1 MKFWSRLKDSLSGIG
16 QALAR
21 YPVTILWLMG
31 IAILNMIEIESSFSR
46 YSQFIFTFVIGAM
59 LSMVGQHIYERFYKK
74 TTHRWLIL
82 GGSVLLTILYY
93 FTLTSGDI
101 FEYVYFIRTSVF
113 LFSLLIAFIWI
124 PSISNKQVYFHQNF
138 LAIFKALLTILLFS
152 GVLTI
157 GIFAII
163 VSIDTLLFTMPAD
176 STIHAANI
184 IWCLFAPVYFLGMVP
199 VYHEQ
204 GSQEGAR
211 EDAYLVPRFLEILL
225 TYIVIPIVAIYTII
239 LLMYV
244 LLNIGGQFWTDNLLE
259 PLLVAYAIVVI
270 VVYLLSCN
278 IEHRF
283 ADLFRKIFPKIMLPI
298 VAFQTISSILK
309 IQEMGITYGRYYVI
323 LFGIFAVISGV
334 IFSFFPPNR
343 NGWIAIVL
351 LVLGMISVTP
361 PIDAFTVAR
370 NSQMSRLEKTLVE
383 NNMIENGMVQA
394 DASISV
400 EDKIVVTRSVDNL
413 EMFGE
418 IERVNYLPQDFDVYA
433 DFEEVFGFPMT
444 YSTQIPGSPGN
455 YAYLNLSEETVMN
468 VEGVDYWGYVF
479 FSSEEEKEW
488 EVGQGNILKIIYQED
503 DYFTLQLTDQ
513 NGTEIINGNMSEAI
527 EHAFEQSDVREP
539 LEIEDMLFVVE
550 NDAAKVTIVMISLD
564 EYGNRVNG
572 EGHLFVDYK

>member
-46 YSQFIFTFVIGAM
+46 YSQFIFTFVIGAI

>member
-1 MKFWSRLKDSLSGIG
+1 MRFWSRLKDSLSGIG

-21 YPVTILWLMG
+21 YPVTVLWLMG

-124 PSISNKQVYFHQNF
+124 PSISNKQVHFHQNF

-278 IEHRF
+278 IDHRF

-298 VAFQTISSILK
+298 VAFQTTSSILK

-418 IERVNYLPQDFDVYA
+418 IERVDYLPQDFDVYA

-527 EHAFEQSDVREP
+527 ERAFEQSDVREP

-564 EYGNRVNG
+564 EYGNRVNV

>member
-163 VSIDTLLFTMPAD
+163 VSIDTLLFTMPTD

-184 IWCLFAPVYFLGMVP
+184 IWCLFAQVYFLGMVP

-225 TYIVIPIVAIYTII
+225 TYIVIPIVVIYTII

-418 IERVNYLPQDFDVYA
+418 IERVDYLPQDFDVYA

-572 EGHLFVDYK
+572 EGHLLVDYK

>member
-278 IEHRF
+278 IDHRF

>member
-184 IWCLFAPVYFLGMVP
+184 IWCLFAQVYFLGMVP

-278 IEHRF
+278 IDHRF

>member
-163 VSIDTLLFTMPAD
+163 VSIDTLLFTMPTD

-184 IWCLFAPVYFLGMVP
+184 IWCLFAQVYFLGMVP

>member
-418 IERVNYLPQDFDVYA
+418 IERVDYLPQDFDVYA